1 MLSEVSQ
8 LQKDK
13 YSMIS
18 PICRSLICGILKI
31 QQTNECN
38 RNRLTKNKLMVT
50 TGRRKGGAHRSRG
63 LRGTNFMRK
72 ISYKDILYRAG
83 NIATI
88 FNNLDVSPLKIVNH
102 HSVHL

>member
-1 MLSEVSQ
+1 M
-8 LQKDK
+8 
-13 YSMIS
+13 
-18 PICRSLICGILKI
+18 
-31 QQTNECN
+31 
-38 RNRLTKNKLMVT
+38 
-50 TGRRKGGAHRSRG
+50 H
-63 LRGTNFMRK
+63 K

>member
-50 TGRRKGGAHRSRG
+50 NREKEGRS
-63 LRGTNFMRK
+63 TQE
-72 ISYKDILYRAG
+72 
-83 NIATI
+83 
-88 FNNLDVSPLKIVNH
+88 
-102 HSVHL
+102 